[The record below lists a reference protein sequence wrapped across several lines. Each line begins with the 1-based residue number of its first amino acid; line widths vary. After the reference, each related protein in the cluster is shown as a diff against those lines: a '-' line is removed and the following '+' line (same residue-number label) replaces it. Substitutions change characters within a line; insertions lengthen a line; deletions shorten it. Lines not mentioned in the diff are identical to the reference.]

1 LLERVTRDGS
11 SGLATIAT
19 GSEYLQVS
27 GGFVRIRAAE
37 SGDGWELYV
46 SDRKVGYIRGSSVGF
61 IGFASEDQAARAASI
76 AHRALARRRSSGA
89 RSTPEE
95 YLFGHTEDGQFVIA
109 QSGVL
114 ARLLPPDS
122 LTEGN
127 NWGFE
132 IALRPD
138 ESISVF
144 AMARARLMWNAFR
157 ASGLA
162 RGMSQF
168 APAKAMS
175 VPS

>member
-1 LLERVTRDGS
+1 MGFLDWPLLPLVMHNCASQEGS
-11 SGLATIAT
+11 
-19 GSEYLQVS
+19 
-27 GGFVRIRAAE
+27 VRIRATE

-46 SDRKVGYIRGSSVGF
+46 SERKVGYMGGSSVGF

-76 AHRALARRRSSGA
+76 AHRALARRRSSEA

-95 YLFGHTEDGQFVIA
+95 YLFGHTEGEQFVIA

-138 ESISVF
+138 ESINVF
-144 AMARARLMWNAFR
+144 AMARARLMWNALR

-168 APAKAMS
+168 APANAMS